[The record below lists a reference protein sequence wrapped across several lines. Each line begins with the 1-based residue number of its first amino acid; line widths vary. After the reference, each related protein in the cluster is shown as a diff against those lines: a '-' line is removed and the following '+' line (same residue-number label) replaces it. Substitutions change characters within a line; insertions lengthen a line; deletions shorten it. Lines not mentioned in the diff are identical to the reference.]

1 VRRAFLLLPLLTG
14 CGGVYYGLEAT
25 GASSRLEEART
36 LGAESLAPYEYYY
49 AKAHMEQAQVEAS
62 QGHYSDAAL
71 YAETAGDYASEAID
85 ICRNPGAH
93 DPKKKSS
100 KEKEDK

>member
-1 VRRAFLLLPLLTG
+1 MRRALVLLPFLTG

-25 GASSRLEEART
+25 GASSRIEEART
-36 LGAESLAPYEYYY
+36 LGAESIAPYEYYY

-71 YAETAGDYASEAID
+71 YAETAGDYAAEAID
-85 ICRNPGAH
+85 ICRNPGAQ
-93 DPKKKSS
+93 DKKKSS
-100 KEKEDK
+100 KEKEEK

>member
-1 VRRAFLLLPLLTG
+1 MRWLSLLTVLCVTG

-25 GASSRLEEART
+25 GASSRIEEART

-71 YAETAGDYASEAID
+71 YAETAGDYAAEAID

-93 DPKKKSS
+93 ADKKK
-100 KEKEDK
+100 KEDK